1 MRRAIGRVLRLL
13 RAVGVRVGRTV
24 CWPVRAVWERS
35 ARRRAIES
43 TAVALAEE
51 ERYRRAMQAAALAA
65 VDVAAFGRLARAR
78 LPHAAH
84 RLEHINDAALR
95 GLLRT
100 VAHGRR
106 FR

>member
-1 MRRAIGRVLRLL
+1 MRRAIATML
-13 RAVGVRVGRTV
+13 RAVGVRVGRAV
-24 CWPVRAVWERS
+24 CWPVRAVRERS
-35 ARRRAIES
+35 ARRHAIEN
-43 TAVALAEE
+43 AAAALAEE

-65 VDVAAFGRLARAR
+65 VDVAAFERLVRAR

-100 VAHGRR
+100 AAHGRR
-106 FR
+106 LR